1 MRNFLDICLLSRFF
15 TWIPLDLFHVSCF
28 ITVLSFIIFDT
39 SECQHSHY
47 LVIGKITS
55 SFWKILFAKSLIFS
69 FWIYIETF
77 MYDIKN
83 TEQLKQSL
91 NTDWNVLT
99 SSLGKI
105 SKLYWHWLA
114 ENVQRIAKFL
124 PKVCW
129 VQILL
134 LKNCKILLEMI
145 KLWKIHFPKKSL
157 IYFPIQKVLINFS
170 QRFIRCTNFKKK
182 A

>member
-1 MRNFLDICLLSRFF
+1 MTLRSVSTATIWWLKKSPPLFEEFFLPKAWF
-15 TWIPLDLFHVSCF
+15 
-28 ITVLSFIIFDT
+28 
-39 SECQHSHY
+39 
-47 LVIGKITS
+47 
-55 SFWKILFAKSLIFS
+55 FS

-170 QRFIRCTNFKKK
+170 QRFIRCTNLKKK

>member
-1 MRNFLDICLLSRFF
+1 MRNFLDICLPSLFF
-15 TWIPLDLFHVSCF
+15 TWIPLDLFHVSFF
-28 ITVLSFIIFDT
+28 ITVFSFIIFDT

-47 LVIGKITS
+47 LVIEKITFC
-55 SFWKILFAKSLIFS
+55 FWKILFVKSLIF
-69 FWIYIETF
+69 FLLNLHWNI
-77 MYDIKN
+77 YDIKN

-99 SSLGKI
+99 SSLGEI
-105 SKLYWHWLA
+105 SKLDWHWLA
-114 ENVQRIAKFL
+114 ENVQRIAKVL

-129 VQILL
+129 VQSLL

>member
-1 MRNFLDICLLSRFF
+1 
-15 TWIPLDLFHVSCF
+15 
-28 ITVLSFIIFDT
+28 
-39 SECQHSHY
+39 
-47 LVIGKITS
+47 
-55 SFWKILFAKSLIFS
+55 
-69 FWIYIETF
+69 

-91 NTDWNVLT
+91 NTDWNILT

-134 LKNCKILLEMI
+134 LK
-145 KLWKIHFPKKSL
+145 KLQNSSRNDQIMKNSFPKEKFDIFSNTKS
-157 IYFPIQKVLINFS
+157 FN
-170 QRFIRCTNFKKK
+170 
-182 A
+182 